1 MLTPA
6 FLLFFALFNATLCY
20 FTLTVTPMLRLCRGK
35 VKSWAG
41 HLQTLQNCFYCSSD
55 VNKLKRFN
63 TF

>member
-1 MLTPA
+1 MPAPA
-6 FLLFFALFNATLCY
+6 FLLFCALFNATQCY
-20 FTLTVTPMLRLCRGK
+20 FALIVTPMLRLRGGK

-55 VNKLKRFN
+55 VNKLKCFN